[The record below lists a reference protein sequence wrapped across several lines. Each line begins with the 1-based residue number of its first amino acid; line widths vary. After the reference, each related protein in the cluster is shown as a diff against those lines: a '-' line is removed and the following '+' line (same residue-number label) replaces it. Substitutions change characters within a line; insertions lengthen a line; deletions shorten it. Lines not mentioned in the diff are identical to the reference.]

1 MKIGESSFI
10 LLVELRNGSRINKE
24 LKFLFAWALYHM
36 KGCLETWYHDVKPTR
51 SFPLNSRKLLR
62 TCDWP
67 ESFGSSSG
75 RWTKIQSFLKSL
87 LILNP
92 WQASQSIPIEV
103 VYEKEGFLYKKEG
116 VSIVM
121 RKGTTASSVWVLRCS
136 LVWKGLARDISGTQ
150 NCTNIKSH
158 VFTLVSSTILANP
171 CHR

>member
-121 RKGTTASSVWVLRCS
+121 RNEKRDHSKLCLGFKVQSSLKRSCKGHFWYPELH
-136 LVWKGLARDISGTQ
+136 Q
-150 NCTNIKSH
+150 H
-158 VFTLVSSTILANP
+158 
-171 CHR
+171 